1 VDRSARDI
9 PAALAG
15 LKALF
20 GDRLSTS
27 LAVREQ
33 HGVGFS
39 YHKPCPADAVLFTS
53 STQEVQQAVRVCA
66 KHRAPII
73 PYGTGTSMEG
83 HLAALHG
90 GICIDVSRMDRI
102 LAVHAEDMDA
112 VVEPGVTRET
122 LNAFIRDTGLFFS
135 IDPGANASIGGMAST
150 RASGTNA
157 VRYGTMRDVVMA
169 LKVVTAT
176 GELISVGNRA
186 KKSSTGYDLTRL
198 YVGSEGTLGV
208 LTEITVKLYP
218 QPECTASAVCAFQ
231 TMRGAVDTVIQT
243 IQTGVPAAR
252 LELLDEFSIRAT
264 NQHSRMSLKVA
275 PTLFIEFH
283 GSAASVKEQAEC
295 TQLIA
300 EENGGS
306 HFEWSLLQEER
317 TRLWKARHESGWA
330 AREMRPG
337 AMNWSTDACVPISK
351 LTENILAARADLDVA
366 SIPGRIVGHVG
377 DGNFHVTYLIMPDSQ
392 AELAEAER
400 LASHV
405 VERAIESGG
414 TASGEHGVGYGKI
427 PHMRKEHG
435 ASVELMRAIKRAL
448 DPDDIMNPGK
458 ILPPADE
465 PATDAHPVP
474 AGA

>member
-1 VDRSARDI
+1 VDRSPRNI

-27 LAVREQ
+27 LAVREN
-33 HGVGFS
+33 HGTGFS
-39 YHKPCPADAVLFTS
+39 YHKPCPADAVLFAA
-53 STQEVQQAVRVCA
+53 STQDVQQAVRICA
-66 KHRAPII
+66 QHRTPII

-90 GICIDVSRMDRI
+90 GVCIDVSRMNKV

-112 VVEPGVTRET
+112 VVEPGVTREG
-122 LNAFIRDTGLFFS
+122 LNSFIRDTGLFFS

-157 VRYGTMRDVVMA
+157 VRYGTMREVVMA
-169 LKVVTAT
+169 LKVVTPG
-176 GELISVGNRA
+176 GELMSIGNRA
-186 KKSSTGYDLTRL
+186 RKSSTGYDLTRL
-198 YVGSEGTLGV
+198 FVGSEGTLGV
-208 LTEITVKLYP
+208 ITEITVKLYP
-218 QPECTASAVCAFQ
+218 QPECTVSAVCSFQ
-231 TMRGAVDTVIQT
+231 TMKGAVDTVIQT
-243 IQTGVPAAR
+243 IQTGVAAAR

-264 NQHSRMSLKVA
+264 NQHSKMDLKVA

-283 GSAASVKEQAEC
+283 GSEASVKEQAQSV
-295 TQLIA
+295 QLIA

-306 HFEWSLLQEER
+306 HFAWSLLPEER

-337 AMNWSTDACVPISK
+337 SMNWSTDACVPISR
-351 LTENILAARADLDVA
+351 LTENILAARADLDSA
-366 SIPGRIVGHVG
+366 AIPGRIVGHVG
-377 DGNFHVTYLIMPDSQ
+377 DGNFHVTYLILPDSQ

-400 LASHV
+400 LAHRV
-405 VERAIESGG
+405 VDRAIESGG

-427 PHMRKEHG
+427 PHMYKEHG
-435 ASVELMRAIKRAL
+435 ASIELMRAIKQAM

-458 ILPPADE
+458 ILPPAL
-465 PATDAHPVP
+465 P
-474 AGA
+474 